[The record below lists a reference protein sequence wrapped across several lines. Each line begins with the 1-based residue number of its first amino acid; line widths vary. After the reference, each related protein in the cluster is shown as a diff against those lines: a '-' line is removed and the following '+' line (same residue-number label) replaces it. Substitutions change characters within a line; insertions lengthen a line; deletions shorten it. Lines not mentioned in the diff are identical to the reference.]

1 MTANKDLLANR
12 GQELFDA
19 ADAKGLDLY
28 FEAAV
33 GGGIPLIR
41 PLKES
46 LSGER
51 LRRVIGI
58 VNGTTNFILTRM
70 SEARTA
76 FEDAL
81 ADAQS
86 LGYAE
91 ADPTADVDG
100 HDAAAKCA
108 ILASIAFNARVTAA
122 DVFREG
128 VRSVTTEDIE
138 FAARLGYVIKLL
150 AIAEL
155 GADERIAARVHPA
168 MIPAGHPLA
177 SVRDANNAVFL
188 EGPNVGEL
196 MFYGRG
202 AGGDATATAVVGDL
216 VSVARNLLSGARGV
230 GCTCFHERTIRPMEE
245 MTGQYYILLR
255 VEDRPGV
262 LAEIASVFGRRDVSI
277 KSVWQEGTGDDARL
291 VFITHRAREGPFQ
304 HAVGELRGL
313 AGRRRGAERPSGRGR
328 GVGAMAHLWRGVI
341 EEYRD
346 RLPVTASTPVV
357 TLGEGGTPLVRSEPL
372 SQRDRVRGLAEVRGR
387 EPDGLVQG
395 PRDDARDQQG
405 TRGGLEGGRVRIDRE
420 HERERG
426 RVRGEGGAHLR
437 RARAEGQGRA
447 RQDGRHARARRP
459 GAGGRGELRRV
470 ARARRRPRRAGTRS
484 RS

>member
-1 MTANKDLLANR
+1 MNDRVLRVGMLGCGTVGAAVVRLLTEHREDIERRAGCRLEVTRVAVRNPTAVRDVPLDASAFVDDPMAVVEDPDVDIVCELIGGAEPAGSLILAAFDRDKPVVTANKDLLANR
-12 GQELFDA
+12 GQDLFDA

-51 LRRVIGI
+51 LRRIMGI

-70 SEARTA
+70 SEERSA
-76 FEDAL
+76 FAGAL

-177 SVRDANNAVFL
+177 SVRDANNAVFV
-188 EGPNVGEL
+188 EGPGVGEL

-202 AGGDATATAVVGDL
+202 AGGAATATAVVGDL

-230 GCTCFHERTIRPMEE
+230 GCTCFLERTIRPMEE

-262 LAEIASVFGRRDVSI
+262 LAEIASVFARSGVSI
-277 KSVWQEGTGDDARL
+277 KSVWQEGTGDDAQL

-304 HAVGELRGL
+304 QAVGELRGL
-313 AGRRRGAERPSGRGR
+313 PAVEQ
-328 GVGAMAHLWRGVI
+328 
-341 EEYRD
+341 
-346 RLPVTASTPVV
+346 
-357 TLGEGGTPLVRSEPL
+357 VRSVL
-372 SQRDRVRGLAEVRGR
+372 RVEAE
-387 EPDGLVQG
+387 E
-395 PRDDARDQQG
+395 
-405 TRGGLEGGRVRIDRE
+405 
-420 HERERG
+420 
-426 RVRGEGGAHLR
+426 
-437 RARAEGQGRA
+437 
-447 RQDGRHARARRP
+447 
-459 GAGGRGELRRV
+459 
-470 ARARRRPRRAGTRS
+470 
-484 RS
+484 